1 MRIKS
6 PKTKGV
12 AKVPVVIQ
20 MEAMECGAASLCM
33 ILAYYGRWVALSE
46 MRDLVGISRDGTKLS
61 SMSKV
66 ARSFGLTATAHSTD
80 VEGLF
85 KNASFPC
92 IIHWQFRHFMVCC
105 GRRGKNVY
113 INDPAKGMIKMS
125 IEEFDNGF
133 TGIYADY
140 APTESFEPG
149 GREKSIWEYAKENLT
164 DAKSTIVFVGLAS
177 IVTAL
182 TGAMMPALTRVF
194 VDRVLSGQSNSWI
207 GPLITLMIIV
217 CLIMLMVG
225 WVQAVFQM
233 KLFGLL
239 GIKSCTRY
247 MWHML
252 HMPQQFFFQRQPG
265 DLQQNE
271 AATEGIAKTFI
282 NQIVPLVI
290 NTIMM
295 IYYAV
300 VMIMYSWVLALI
312 GFAIVAVNLAL
323 SRYLANRKINTVRG
337 MKKANGK
344 MMSSSMA
351 AIGMIETIKA
361 SGAENVYFN
370 KWSGFQASVSD
381 ENVKI
386 EKDNQILGSIPGIL
400 IKILSIVI
408 LCGGVYFVLEGHF
421 TVGMVIAFQS
431 YLTAFI
437 GPAQQMIGMQQ
448 EIQEMRTDMERI
460 EDTMIYPEHSM
471 LGEETPDLVYEKLKG
486 EIELR
491 NVTFGYSKVE
501 EPLLKG
507 LSLHILPGQSVAV
520 IGSSGCGKST
530 ILSMVSGLYE
540 PWEGEILF
548 DGKPMKEIPKSLFRG
563 SMSVIDQRI
572 ILFKDTI
579 ANNIRM
585 WDSSIEDFEVIMAA
599 KDAQIHD
606 DIMLRKNGYNH
617 VLLEGGA
624 DFSGG
629 QRQRMEIARALATD
643 PTIVIMDEAT
653 SALDAATE
661 NNVVKSIR
669 ARGITCL
676 IVAHRLSTIRDCD
689 QIIVLDKGVIAERG
703 THQELMELGGLYC
716 SLVKNN

>member
-1 MRIKS
+1 
-6 PKTKGV
+6 
-12 AKVPVVIQ
+12 
-20 MEAMECGAASLCM
+20 
-33 ILAYYGRWVALSE
+33 
-46 MRDLVGISRDGTKLS
+46 
-61 SMSKV
+61 
-66 ARSFGLTATAHSTD
+66 
-80 VEGLF
+80 
-85 KNASFPC
+85 
-92 IIHWQFRHFMVCC
+92 
-105 GRRGKNVY
+105 
-113 INDPAKGMIKMS
+113 
-125 IEEFDNGF
+125 
-133 TGIYADY
+133 
-140 APTESFEPG
+140 
-149 GREKSIWEYAKENLT
+149 
-164 DAKSTIVFVGLAS
+164 
-177 IVTAL
+177 
-182 TGAMMPALTRVF
+182 
-194 VDRVLSGQSNSWI
+194 
-207 GPLITLMIIV
+207 
-217 CLIMLMVG
+217 
-225 WVQAVFQM
+225 
-233 KLFGLL
+233 
-239 GIKSCTRY
+239 
-247 MWHML
+247 
-252 HMPQQFFFQRQPG
+252 
-265 DLQQNE
+265 
-271 AATEGIAKTFI
+271 
-282 NQIVPLVI
+282 
-290 NTIMM
+290 
-295 IYYAV
+295 
-300 VMIMYSWVLALI
+300 
-312 GFAIVAVNLAL
+312 
-323 SRYLANRKINTVRG
+323 

-548 DGKPMKEIPKSLFRG
+548 DGKPMSEIPKSLFRG